1 MQSSPLF
8 RRALLAASALG
19 TFAPVVALASPA
31 PTGVVGADITGAY
44 RLVFVTSDP
53 TTATSTAI
61 SDYNTF
67 VGTEATLAGSLLPTS
82 SWAVIGSTAP
92 STTAGI
98 TTPGVNAVTN
108 ANALCNG
115 NSACINAPLYEVVVN
130 STTNQLSDQLV
141 ASSIAAMFKGTI
153 SSAINASQFGTQG
166 IYIGAFTGTKDNG
179 STATGNELGATS
191 VASGFIQPPGTTPL
205 TETGMF
211 YNNLGSNSAPKSV
224 YGISGLL
231 QGTAVPEPASA
242 ALLGVGAG
250 LMLVMRRRRKAA

>member
-44 RLVFVTSDP
+44 RLVFVTAGL
-53 TTATSTAI
+53 TATTSTSI
-61 SDYNTF
+61 STYNSF
-67 VGTEATLAGSLLPTS
+67 VGSEAALAGSVLPSS
-82 SWAVIGSTAP
+82 SWAVLGSTA
-92 STTAGI
+92 TT
-98 TTPGVNAVTN
+98 NAVAN

-130 STTNQLSDQLV
+130 TTTNSLSDVLV
-141 ASSIAAMFKGTI
+141 ASSIASMFSGNI
-153 SSAINASQFGTQG
+153 SSTINALQTGATIGGTV
-166 IYIGAFTGTKDNG
+166 ATGTNDNG
-179 STATGNELGATS
+179 TTATGNELGATQ
-191 VASGFIQPPGTTPL
+191 VALGLAIVPGNPQ
-205 TETGMF
+205 TEVGMF
-211 YNNLGSNSAPKSV
+211 NVTTSSLGSNKSL